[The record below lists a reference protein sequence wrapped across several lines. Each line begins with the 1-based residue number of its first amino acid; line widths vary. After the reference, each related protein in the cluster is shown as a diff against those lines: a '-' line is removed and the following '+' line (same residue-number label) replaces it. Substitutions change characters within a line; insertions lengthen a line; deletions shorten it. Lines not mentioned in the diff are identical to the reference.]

1 MNPDNRN
8 KLRVRVVAAAEAA
21 LSRQGFVNAIDVLS
35 GIGWLD
41 QATLKRWKQA
51 QLAYLEAGSRRT
63 SGVYRARNIVNAPPF
78 GGLAVELGAP
88 RHFGRG

>member
-8 KLRVRVVAAAEAA
+8 KLRARVVRAAEAVLA
-21 LSRQGFVNAIDVLS
+21 RQGYVSAVDVLS

-51 QLAYLEAGSRRT
+51 QLPSCSYLREM
-63 SGVYRARNIVNAPPF
+63 RA
-78 GGLAVELGAP
+78 
-88 RHFGRG
+88 